1 MDTEQTSK
9 LVERWQTIKATTSL
23 EKRKFRDK
31 LLRKKKTK
39 EQNTK
44 YAAVEQVEQAQLLI
58 LETKKPEWSEKLNAW
73 TLNFNGRVKQPS
85 KRNFMLVIDQTDQVL
100 VNEYVFMI
108 HFLVPIQSYILT
120 MPVHSIVILT
130 CLYSFSFAFQLQV
143 RSKKTTVA
151 VWESE
156 QRSVR
161 VGLCVSF
168 VTRTSHGHCLDYICT
183 KIDGDVE
190 RVRRSRV

>member
-108 HFLVPIQSYILT
+108 HLSSQYKAT
-120 MPVHSIVILT
+120 
-130 CLYSFSFAFQLQV
+130 Y
-143 RSKKTTVA
+143 
-151 VWESE
+151 
-156 QRSVR
+156 
-161 VGLCVSF
+161 
-168 VTRTSHGHCLDYICT
+168 
-183 KIDGDVE
+183 
-190 RVRRSRV
+190 